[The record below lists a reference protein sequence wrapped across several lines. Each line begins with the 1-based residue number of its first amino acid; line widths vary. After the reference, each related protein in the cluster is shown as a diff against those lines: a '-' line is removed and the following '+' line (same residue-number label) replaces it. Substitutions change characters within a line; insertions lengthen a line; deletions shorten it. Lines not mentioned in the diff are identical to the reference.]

1 MALVDQSSMETTV
14 AVGKDCRGVELVAV
28 EQAKQLPALE
38 PYVRGFVAGKVR
50 GKGAVQLGCWHGG
63 TVLVFGE

>member
-28 EQAKQLPALE
+28 EQAAKA
-38 PYVRGFVAGKVR
+38 VRARRAINQRVIAGMS
-50 GKGAVQLGCWHGG
+50 
-63 TVLVFGE
+63 

>member
-1 MALVDQSSMETTV
+1 VRPFL
-14 AVGKDCRGVELVAV
+14 LVAV

-50 GKGAVQLGCWHGG
+50 GSTSWGLGLCGQG
-63 TVLVFGE
+63 